1 MADSLIL
8 KGIKDVRK
16 HKGDEMLFR
25 YPKGRGDA
33 QHQLKR
39 WWVNG
44 GVTKLYTPASVF
56 DVTTPGGTVKL
67 AVATSPSSTI
77 RIDHDGNGNFS
88 FFGVLNVDN
97 VALFTESFE
106 LIEHYVMPRQSGGKV
121 MTVTPADGATRP
133 ETPAPTPAPTP
144 TPTPSP
150 TDPPDGGRSR
160 RTKAS

>member
-39 WWVNG
+39 WWING

-56 DVTTPGGTVKL
+56 DVTTPVEL
-67 AVATSPSSTI
+67 LSLPLQLHLVL
-77 RIDHDGNGNFS
+77 S
-88 FFGVLNVDN
+88 FVLIMM
-97 VALFTESFE
+97 A
-106 LIEHYVMPRQSGGKV
+106 
-121 MTVTPADGATRP
+121 TVTSAFLVH
-133 ETPAPTPAPTP
+133 
-144 TPTPSP
+144 
-150 TDPPDGGRSR
+150 
-160 RTKAS
+160 